1 MVTIKI
7 DEYGQILIPLEV
19 NQQLNLQN
27 NDWIKVSLKK
37 DHILMIPL
45 READA
50 ELIEQLIDQGVFN

>member
-1 MVTIKI
+1 MTTIEI
-7 DEYGQILIPLEV
+7 DEYGQILLPLEV

-27 NDWIKVSLKK
+27 YDWLKVSITT

-50 ELIEQLIDQGVFN
+50 ELIEELIGQGIFL